1 MKKAI
6 NKGDS
11 MSKQIDLTTGHITEK
26 LIRLAMPIMGVSF
39 VQTAYNLIDMIWIGK
54 AGSAALAAV
63 GTAGFFTWLAEAFYM
78 LPRLGASIRVAQ
90 SVGQKAY
97 DKTKHYITSAL
108 QMTVVLAF
116 LYGLILLL
124 FNRPLIE
131 FFALGD
137 DSINQMAR
145 TYLITVGCG
154 MLFYFSGPVFT
165 GIFTGLGD
173 SKTPFMINT
182 IGLVINIILDPLLI
196 FGFGN
201 FEGLGVLGAALATVS
216 AQVIVTILFISIIL
230 KRKLKY
236 LSINI
241 LKKPKWHLIKDMTI
255 LGLPGAVQSALYTM
269 ISMVIGRIVAYWGP
283 VPIAAQKVG
292 SQIEAISWMSAGG
305 FSTAISTYVGQN
317 YGADQYERMKKG
329 VRITILIAMSVG
341 AFATV
346 LLTLGPESL
355 MRIFVAERDTI
366 EVGMQYLLILGY
378 SQMFMCIEITMI
390 GAFSGLGRTYLPN
403 AIVIILTA
411 LRIPMA
417 ILLSGQLGLN
427 GVWWSISL
435 SSIVKGLT
443 LVAIYIVL
451 SKTNRLFR
459 DKKLGGVAK

>member
-1 MKKAI
+1 
-6 NKGDS
+6 

-90 SVGQKAY
+90 SVGQKDY
-97 DKTKHYITSAL
+97 DRTKHYITSAL
-108 QMTVVLAF
+108 QMTVALAF
-116 LYGLILLL
+116 FYGLILLM
-124 FNRPLIE
+124 FNKTLIE

-173 SKTPFMINT
+173 SKTPFIINT

-196 FGFGN
+196 FGLGN

-216 AQVIVTILFISIIL
+216 AQVIVTILFISITL

-236 LSINI
+236 LSVNI

-317 YGADQYERMKKG
+317 YGANQYERIKKG
-329 VRITILIAMSVG
+329 IRITILIAMSVG
-341 AFATV
+341 IFATL
-346 LLTLGPESL
+346 LLTLGPEFL

-366 EVGMQYLLILGY
+366 EVGKQYLLILGY
-378 SQMFMCIEITMI
+378 SQMFMCMEITMI

-403 AIVIILTA
+403 TIVIILTA

-435 SSIVKGLT
+435 SSIAKGLI
-443 LVAIYIVL
+443 LVVIYMVL

-459 DKKLGGVAK
+459 DKKLGDVAK

>member
-317 YGADQYERMKKG
+317 YGADQYERIKKG